1 MADFHLELS
10 YSLFLL
16 MHLTRYPLEEFTRE
30 NAAEDKRCLEQVED
44 IIENQKKVGSLGF
57 YYKQFTYCRQNAYF
71 HARLVILVLD

>member
-16 MHLTRYPLEEFTRE
+16 MHLSRYPLEEFTRE

-44 IIENQKKVGSLGF
+44 IIENQKKVDSLGI
-57 YYKQFTYCRQNAYF
+57 Y
-71 HARLVILVLD
+71 